1 MPLSMCPFHGEETP
15 SGVRQPDGS
24 YAYTCD
30 RTDGHPV
37 ARAWSWLEVPTPPG
51 GDGLGGIADDYGLQI
66 ELPAAVASYG
76 GAWVEYGLVERAYA
90 LARPD
95 DFAQLVAQYGH
106 RAVKPTA
113 YTVSAFLAGCLGRL
127 SRQGYVA
134 YHDGPATG
142 PWKPLTR
149 VSWWSPASSASDWSE
164 ARTWDAEGVD
174 VSYVLG
180 AQQ

>member
-66 ELPAAVASYG
+66 ELPAAVAAVFS
-76 GAWVEYGLVERAYA
+76 VTVK
-90 LARPD
+90 
-95 DFAQLVAQYGH
+95 VAPLPPE
-106 RAVKPTA
+106 AVPIVT
-113 YTVSAFLAGCLGRL
+113 
-127 SRQGYVA
+127 
-134 YHDGPATG
+134 P
-142 PWKPLTR
+142 P
-149 VSWWSPASSASDWSE
+149 
-164 ARTWDAEGVD
+164 
-174 VSYVLG
+174 
-180 AQQ
+180 